1 MGDDNS
7 SDLFTRDVSAIFHYN
22 SVRLEA
28 GYSQTSW
35 SHIAKDHQLFNTRA
49 PLASL
54 STYNACGTFFCFSR
68 YPRCYCCTLGP
79 YPIALRQLEVVYYL
93 CKFNKVLILY
103 FTNRRQQF
111 LFYTSKTFNLFLLT
125 LSHCADLNSPNYISD
140 KKWYYNDYQMYH
152 VHTFYNF
159 LSNVAL
165 VQ

>member
-79 YPIALRQLEVVYYL
+79 YPIALRQLEVVT
-93 CKFNKVLILY
+93 CASSIKS
-103 FTNRRQQF
+103 
-111 LFYTSKTFNLFLLT
+111 LFYTLQIGANNSYFILQK
-125 LSHCADLNSPNYISD
+125 LSIY
-140 KKWYYNDYQMYH
+140 
-152 VHTFYNF
+152 FY
-159 LSNVAL
+159 
-165 VQ
+165 